1 MLKHVNRWS
10 DEQPSWSRVPFHKA
24 GPQLFAHAERLEI
37 IYDSPLARGLLK
49 S

>member
-10 DEQPSWSRVPFHKA
+10 DEQPSWSKVPYLKA
-24 GPQLFAHAERLEI
+24 GPQLFAHAERLQI
-37 IYDSPLARGLLK
+37 IYDSPLACGWLK